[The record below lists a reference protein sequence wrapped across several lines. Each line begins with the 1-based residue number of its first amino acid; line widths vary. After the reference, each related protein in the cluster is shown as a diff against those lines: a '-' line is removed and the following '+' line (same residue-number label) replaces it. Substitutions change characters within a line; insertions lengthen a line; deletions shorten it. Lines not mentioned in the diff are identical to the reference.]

1 MLSSL
6 TKNIRAIIPG
16 RFDGGHT
23 MTGTAA
29 PAYLGNPANV
39 DPEEAF
45 VASLSSCHM
54 LTFLAI
60 ACKQKF
66 VLDRYEDE
74 AVGHMEKNAQG
85 KMAITR
91 VELHPKI
98 TWSRRANADAGGAGQ
113 AASRGSRQLFH
124 RELGDDRGHGGEVA
138 THCRPGRGRNQE
150 SRKAGRD
157 GYDANVAHCI
167 LVSLPVMRPASF
179 PFLIHI
185 Q

>member
-1 MLSSL
+1 MSEHKATLRWERGDAEFSYQKYARDH
-6 TKNIRAIIPG
+6 TWT
-16 RFDGGHT
+16 FDGGHT

-66 VLDRYEDE
+66 VLERYEDE

-98 TWSRRANADAGGAGQ
+98 KWSGERTPTPEELDKMHHAAHDNCFIAN
-113 AASRGSRQLFH
+113 SVTT
-124 RELGDDRGHGGEVA
+124 EV
-138 THCRPGRGRNQE
+138 T
-150 SRKAGRD
+150 
-157 GYDANVAHCI
+157 VAK
-167 LVSLPVMRPASF
+167 L
-179 PFLIHI
+179 
-185 Q
+185 